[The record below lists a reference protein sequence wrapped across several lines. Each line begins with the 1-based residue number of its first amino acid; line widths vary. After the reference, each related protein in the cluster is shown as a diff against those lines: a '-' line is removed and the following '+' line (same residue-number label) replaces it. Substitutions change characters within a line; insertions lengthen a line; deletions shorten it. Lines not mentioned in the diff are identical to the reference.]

1 MMAQPK
7 TQSRPGRPHSSR
19 RAFVGLGAV
28 VALISLIWA
37 GGADAQRL
45 RSLEPLN
52 PAKAQTL
59 PASPLVIQSAEALH
73 PFTVEL
79 AESESQRA
87 IGLMHR
93 NFLASDRGM
102 LFDFYVEQPEQFWMR
117 NTFIPLDMLFIRA
130 TGEIVFIAEE
140 TIPHSDKP
148 VGPTRPVRAVLEV
161 PGGTAKRLG
170 IKAGDTVRHEIFGNL
185 PQP

>member
-1 MMAQPK
+1 MAKPS
-7 TQSRPGRPHSSR
+7 TQSSPSRPVRSR
-19 RAFVGLGAV
+19 RTFAV
-28 VALISLIWA
+28 AGVMVALITLIWA
-37 GGADAQRL
+37 TAADAQRL
-45 RSLEPLN
+45 RPREPLN

-59 PASPLVIQSAEALH
+59 PTSSLTIQSAEGSH

-79 AESESQRA
+79 AESASQRA

-93 NFLASDRGM
+93 NILAPDRGM
-102 LFDFYVEQPEQFWMR
+102 LFDFHVEQPEQFWMR
-117 NTFIPLDMLFIRA
+117 NTFIPLDMLFSRA
-130 TGEIVFIAEE
+130 TGEIVFIAAE

-170 IKAGDTVRHEIFGNL
+170 IKVGDTVRHEIFGN
-185 PQP
+185 PP